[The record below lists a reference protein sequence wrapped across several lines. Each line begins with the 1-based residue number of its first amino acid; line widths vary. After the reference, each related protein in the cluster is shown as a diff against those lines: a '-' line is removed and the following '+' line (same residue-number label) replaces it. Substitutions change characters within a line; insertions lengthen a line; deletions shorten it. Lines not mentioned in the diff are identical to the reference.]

1 MTLLNA
7 VRIILLLR
15 LRRELDIKDHGSRD
29 HATMSQIPLNAAAS
43 IGDNN
48 RQVTSSLP
56 PEVIQCL
63 ENARFVSAQCPVPTT
78 LRVSAP
84 LTNTTAKSST
94 SPHAPITFLTSPS

>member
-1 MTLLNA
+1 M
-7 VRIILLLR
+7 
-15 LRRELDIKDHGSRD
+15 D

-63 ENARFVSAQCPVPTT
+63 ENARFVSAQCPP
-78 LRVSAP
+78 RSVSP
-84 LTNTTAKSST
+84 R
-94 SPHAPITFLTSPS
+94 H